1 MNSISHN
8 IRMIKLVIMRNRE
21 AYPHV
26 VTSKQDKNEFIGKKL
41 VLKMKSK
48 RLLTQVRQTGE
59 WEDQKCFGVRVY
71 AVIWSRGLVN

>member
-26 VTSKQDKNEFIGKKL
+26 VTSKQDKNEFVGKTRSENEIEK
-41 VLKMKSK
+41 VIN
-48 RLLTQVRQTGE
+48 TGE
-59 WEDQKCFGVRVY
+59 TNRRMGRSKVFRG
-71 AVIWSRGLVN
+71 SRLCGHLVERTS